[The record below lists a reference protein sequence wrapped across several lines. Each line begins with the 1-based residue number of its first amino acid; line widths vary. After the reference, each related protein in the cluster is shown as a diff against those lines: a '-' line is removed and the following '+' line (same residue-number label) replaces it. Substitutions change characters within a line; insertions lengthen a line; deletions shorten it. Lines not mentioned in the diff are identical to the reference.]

1 MVIFVLKKKNKKK
14 RTKHANGAP
23 LNLIVISEIH
33 NEIIKYN
40 LNLMSF
46 VGPKYRSST
55 SKKKIIKVIMFITKS
70 GDGEDSR

>member
-1 MVIFVLKKKNKKK
+1 M

-40 LNLMSF
+40 LNLISF
-46 VGPKYRSST
+46 VGFKYRSST
-55 SKKKIIKVIMFITKS
+55 SKKK
-70 GDGEDSR
+70 